1 MDDKQ
6 KMEPRVKAVLKKLA
20 YGQVVDEMY
29 EVVREHQN
37 EFIRMGIIPY
47 DLKELLELKAK
58 VAFLPDSFSYSLSR
72 PGRGDYIL
80 ANFDNPSVTPVD
92 NKELQF
98 MAALYSYYQQK
109 AEYKQKLENLSQIA
123 KEYLKPTQENV
134 WYLLGENQE
143 IELLTDI
150 LLNQDIDKYP
160 YSNSAITEQRQFL
173 NKFGLY
179 EAYHI
184 DDDRIILRWKAGE
197 VLESKGLL
205 QKGSTERVLREAG
218 VSINKLKDKLCRY
231 EIDRLRIS
239 CVKIFTD
246 EISGSK
252 YIHCRVDGDS
262 QPVKELSARDAEL
275 LDRLGNE
282 TGIAIKYYADVLD
295 KNWKNNR
302 MIADEKTLE
311 RMSMPYIDRL
321 IDIYKNGMNEQDVLL
336 SKASEDMEVDFFWW
350 DTMLFGLGEYS
361 VENQKVY
368 AFGTMSD
375 YISELCPGV
384 LTNDEVLSLVR
395 NGTDSSNK
403 GREMEKILM
412 DLPESF
418 FPLIEQSGEYDRGV
432 IDYVKVLRD
441 VERITPTTAYN
452 SMSYFLSNRL
462 RAEWDPVGADD
473 EYGQVTGC
481 YWYPNKTMVN
491 PAEKFPPNLLSEQQW
506 STLGSRYSGEAAS
519 FIPYTAFR
527 KNRITGV
534 QVYSLGNGELNIR
547 CMVDGEQQSSKRLSE
562 VDAGRY
568 RDEKTDLNEL
578 AVGYFADA
586 FAGEGERNVSLRR

>member
-1 MDDKQ
+1 MGDKQ
-6 KMEPRVKAVLKKLA
+6 KMEPRVKAVLEKLA
-20 YGQVVDEMY
+20 CGQVINEMY
-29 EVVREHQN
+29 RVVREHQN

-47 DLKELLELKAK
+47 DLRDLLELKAK
-58 VAFLPDSFSYSLSR
+58 VAFLPDSSAYSLSR

-80 ANFDNPSVTPVD
+80 ANFDNPFVTPL
-92 NKELQF
+92 NNNELRF

-109 AEYKQKLENLSQIA
+109 EEYKQKLENLSQIA
-123 KEYLKPTQENV
+123 KEYLKLMKENS
-134 WYLLGENQE
+134 WYQLGENQE

-160 YSNSAITEQRQFL
+160 YNNSIINEQRQFL
-173 NKFGLY
+173 EKFNLY
-179 EAYHI
+179 DAYHI

-197 VLESKGLL
+197 VLESKGVL
-205 QKGSTERVLREAG
+205 QKGSTARVLREAG
-218 VSINKLKDKLCRY
+218 VSIDKLKDRLCRH

-239 CVKIFTD
+239 NVKIFT
-246 EISGSK
+246 EKISGSK
-252 YIHCRVDGDS
+252 YIRCRVDGDS

-275 LDRLGNE
+275 LGRLGNE
-282 TGIAIKYYADVLD
+282 TGIAVKYYADVLD
-295 KNWKNNR
+295 RNWKHNR

-321 IDIYKNGMNEQDVLL
+321 IDIYRNGMNEQDVLL
-336 SKASEDMEVDFFWW
+336 SKASEDIEVDSFWW
-350 DTMLFGLGEYS
+350 STMLLGLGKYS
-361 VENQKVY
+361 VENQKKY

-375 YISELCPGV
+375 YISGLRPGV
-384 LTNDEVLSLVR
+384 LTNDEVFSLVR
-395 NGTDSSNK
+395 IGAESSNK

-412 DLPESF
+412 DLPEPF

-441 VERITPTTAYN
+441 VERITPTMAYN

-462 RAEWDPVGADD
+462 HAEWDPVGADD
-473 EYGQVTGC
+473 DYGQVTGC

-491 PAEKFPPNLLSEQQW
+491 PAEKFPPNLLNEQQW
-506 STLGSRYSGEAAS
+506 STLGSRFSGEAAS

-534 QVYSLGNGELNIR
+534 QVYPLGNGELNIR
-547 CMVDGEQQSSKRLSE
+547 CMVDGEQQSGKRLSE
-562 VDAGRY
+562 EDTERY

-586 FAGEGERNVSLRR
+586 FAREGERNVSLRR

>member
-1 MDDKQ
+1 MGDRQ
-6 KMEPRVKAVLKKLA
+6 KMEPKVKDVLKRLA
-20 YGQVVDEMY
+20 YGQVFNEMY
-29 EVVREHQN
+29 WVVREHQN
-37 EFIRMGIIPY
+37 EFMRMGIIPY
-47 DLKELLELKAK
+47 DLKELLKLKTE
-58 VAFLPDSFSYSLSR
+58 VAFLPDSFAYSLNR

-109 AEYKQKLENLSQIA
+109 AEYKQKLANLSQIA
-123 KEYLKPTQENV
+123 KEHLKPIKESS
-134 WYLLGENQE
+134 WYQLGENQE

-160 YSNSAITEQRQFL
+160 YSNSAINEQRQFL
-173 NKFGLY
+173 QKFGLY
-179 EAYHI
+179 DAYHI
-184 DDDRIILRWKAGE
+184 DDDRISLRWKAGE

-205 QKGSTERVLREAG
+205 QKGSTERLLREAG
-218 VSINKLKDKLCRY
+218 VSLDKLKDGLCRHK
-231 EIDRLRIS
+231 IDRLRIS
-239 CVKIFTD
+239 NVKIFTE

-252 YIHCRVDGDS
+252 YIRCRVDGES
-262 QPVKELSARDAEL
+262 QPVKKLSARDAEL
-275 LDRLGNE
+275 LGKLRNE
-282 TGIAIKYYADVLD
+282 IGIAVKYYADVLD
-295 KNWKNNR
+295 QNLKHNR
-302 MIADEKTLE
+302 MIADKKTLE
-311 RMSMPYIDRL
+311 RMSMPYVDRL
-321 IDIYKNGMNEQDVLL
+321 VDIYRNGMSEQDALL
-336 SKASEDMEVDFFWW
+336 SKASEDIEVDSFWW
-350 DTMLFGLGEYS
+350 DTMLLGLGEYS

-375 YISELCPGV
+375 YISGLRPGM

-395 NGTDSSNK
+395 IGTDSSNK

-441 VERITPTTAYN
+441 VERITPTMAYN
-452 SMSYFLSNRL
+452 SMNYFLSNRL

-481 YWYPNKTMVN
+481 YWYPNEAMVN
-491 PAEKFPPNLLSEQQW
+491 PAEKFPPNLLNEQQW
-506 STLGSRYSGEAAS
+506 STVGSRYSGEAAS

-534 QVYSLGNGELNIR
+534 QVYPLRNGELNIR
-547 CMVDGEQQSSKRLSE
+547 CMVDGEQQGGKRLSE
-562 VDAGRY
+562 EDAGRY
-568 RDEKTDLNEL
+568 KDEKTDLNEM

-586 FAGEGERNVSLRR
+586 FAREGERNVLLKR